1 MKRLVI
7 ILLFGL
13 FFFGSKSRAQDIY
26 LNCKW
31 EQGRYVQGGL
41 ETVRKK
47 GDYNTADIMITIDF
61 NKKKIISSPAA
72 SFNRGEEN
80 KVFVWDEKHI
90 EWNVEKKQYKIIIS
104 VKLKFLLLQQQQLL
118 QLIKHKKNLTK
129 LINEYFYLYL
139 FHNGRSN
146 TRPLWWSHLH
156 FTIFGKK
163 L

>member
-1 MKRLVI
+1 MKRLII

-80 KVFVWDEKHI
+80 KVFVWDEKYI
-90 EWNVEKKQYKIIIS
+90 EWNVEKKQYKISYIYRLDRILGQLREIYIDQS
-104 VKLKFLLLQQQQLL
+104 NQEKSNHKEKYESTNFYTCEKTQKKF
-118 QLIKHKKNLTK
+118 
-129 LINEYFYLYL
+129 
-139 FHNGRSN
+139 
-146 TRPLWWSHLH
+146 
-156 FTIFGKK
+156 
-163 L
+163 